1 MEFVWRPMFDSL
13 GDSVQIFSSALYA
26 MYWAPPNFGFDTL
39 DTDDPFIVDQKLTT
53 YNAPAKA
60 QEFHEWIIN

>member
-1 MEFVWRPMFDSL
+1 MEFVWRPMYDTL

-39 DTDDPFIVDQKLTT
+39 DIDDPFITDKRLTT
-53 YNAPAKA
+53 YNAP
-60 QEFHEWIIN
+60 